1 MAFSTEVT
9 DFNNIDI
16 FGSWMEMGM
25 AAGALLIGVIAV
37 LIPILVKMRRSKK
50 LLSFPLEYPSG
61 FNWDIHNRIH
71 ETLTELRVKSD
82 SARTQ
87 IMQFHNGG
95 EFLDGISMKKFTCTH
110 ESINVGVSPE
120 GDLKKD
126 LLITRFMPLLS
137 KVKDNSTKLHIVE
150 SLKDTYTKQYLQNTG
165 IVAFSILPLRKK
177 QEILGYIMC
186 EWCSWG
192 KVDEIDEA
200 IITEE
205 MTQARNSIEVQLN
218 EQCNLYK

>member
-1 MAFSTEVT
+1 MESSTEVT
-9 DFNNIDI
+9 DLNNIDI

-37 LIPILVKMRRSKK
+37 VIPVLIKLRRSKK
-50 LLSFPLEYPSG
+50 SPFPLEYPSG
-61 FNWDIHNRIH
+61 FNWDIHTRIH
-71 ETLTELRVKSD
+71 ETLTELRVKTD

-95 EFLDGISMKKFTCTH
+95 EFLDGISMKKFSCTH

-126 LLITRFMPLLS
+126 LLITRFMPLLNV
-137 KVKDNSTKLHIVE
+137 VKSNSSKLHIVD
-150 SLKDTYTKQYLQNTG
+150 SLEDTYTKQYLQNTNV
-165 IVAFSILPLRKK
+165 IAFSVLPLRKK
-177 QEILGYIMC
+177 HEILGYIMC

-200 IITEE
+200 SMVEE
-205 MTQARNSIEVQLN
+205 MIQARNSIEVQLN